1 MNESVKKMLEHDR
14 FSQWLGLNVESVA
27 EGHARVSMTIKEDML
42 NGFAVVHG
50 GVLFALADSA
60 FAFACNSRD
69 NLSLALDAVVSF
81 IKKASLGDVI
91 TAQVEE
97 VHNGKTTGVYE
108 VKLTNQK
115 NELVAQFRGTAFR
128 TGKSVIKG
136 S

>member
-27 EGHARVSMTIKEDML
+27 DGQARVSMTIKEDML

>member
-1 MNESVKKMLEHDR
+1 MNPSVKKMLEHDR
-14 FSQWLGLNVESVA
+14 FSAWLGLSVEDVGPGTS
-27 EGHARVSMTIKEDML
+27 RVSLVIREDML
-42 NGFAVVHG
+42 NGFGVVHG

-69 NLSLALDAVVSF
+69 NLSLALDAVMSF

-108 VKLTNQK
+108 VRLTNQK
-115 NELVAQFRGTAFR
+115 NELVAQFRGTAHR
-128 TGKSVIKG
+128 TGRSVTKG
-136 S
+136 

>member
-27 EGHARVSMTIKEDML
+27 DGQARVSMTIKEDML

-115 NELVAQFRGTAFR
+115 NELVAQFRGTAIR

>member
-14 FSQWLGLNVESVA
+14 FSQWLGLNVESVTA
-27 EGHARVSMTIKEDML
+27 GQARVSMTIKEDML

>member
-14 FSQWLGLNVESVA
+14 FSQWLGLNVESVKD
-27 EGHARVSMTIKEDML
+27 GQARVSMTIKEDML

-136 S
+136 T

>member
-14 FSQWLGLNVESVA
+14 FSQWLGLKVESVTD
-27 EGHARVSMTIKEDML
+27 GQARVSMVIKEDML